1 MKKKLRKVLLLFDSP
16 YGVERGYDFKKE
28 FSDFDWDTERE
39 VHRALL
45 SAGYQV
51 RTLGLHNDISLLLAE
66 IAEFK
71 PDVIFNLVEVF
82 DQKSHLDKNVASVLE
97 MLQIPYTGAS
107 PRSLLICCDKGLT
120 KTILNFHKIKVPQ
133 FYTFYRRRKIWL
145 PKRLNT
151 PLIVKPLSDE
161 ASRGL
166 AQASVVEDE
175 KALVERVKFIHD
187 SIGDDAI
194 VEEYIEGRE
203 FYVSVIGTHR
213 LKVLP
218 LRELTFGK
226 LPENEPKIATYRAK
240 WDYEYRKRW
249 QLKNIFANN
258 LCFGLKK
265 EIEKVCKRAYRALNM
280 KSYARFDIR
289 VTPKGKI
296 YILEA
301 NANPSLDPDDELAES
316 AKKSGIEYK
325 DLIKKIIKFSKKR
338 KEA

>member
-1 MKKKLRKVLLLFDSP
+1 MKKVLLLFDSP
-16 YGVERGYDFKKE
+16 YLVKRGYDFRKE
-28 FSDFDWDTERE
+28 FSDFDWDAERE
-39 VHRALL
+39 VYKALL
-45 SAGYQV
+45 ACGYQV
-51 RTLGLHNDISLLLAE
+51 KTLGLYNDISFLLEE
-66 IAEFK
+66 IVEFK

-82 DQKSHLDKNVASVLE
+82 NQKSYLDKNVASVLE

-107 PRSLLICCDKGLT
+107 PRSLLVCCDKGLT

-133 FYTFYRRRKIWL
+133 FHTFYRRRKVWL
-145 PKRLNT
+145 PKRMNS

-166 AQASVVEDE
+166 SQASLVEDE
-175 KALVERVKFIHD
+175 KGLVERVKFIHE

-194 VEEYIEGRE
+194 IEEYIEGRE
-203 FYVSVIGTHR
+203 FYVSVIGTYR

-226 LPENEPKIATYRAK
+226 LPEDEPKIATYRAK
-240 WDYEYRKRW
+240 WDYDYRKRW

-258 LCFGLKK
+258 LASDLRKK
-265 EIEKVCKRAYRALNM
+265 IEKVCKRAYRALNM

-289 VTPKGKI
+289 VTEGGNI

-316 AKKSGIEYK
+316 AKKGGIKYK
-325 DLIKKIIKFSKKR
+325 DLIEKIVKFSAKR
-338 KEA
+338 

>member
-1 MKKKLRKVLLLFDSP
+1 MKSKKVLLLFDSP
-16 YGVERGYDFKKE
+16 YLVERGYNFKKE

-39 VHRALL
+39 VYKALL
-45 SAGYQV
+45 SCGYQV
-51 RTLGLHNDISLLLAE
+51 KMLGLYNDIGILLE
-66 IAEFK
+66 DIADFK
-71 PDVIFNLVEVF
+71 PDIIFNLVEVF

-107 PRSLLICCDKGLT
+107 PRSLLVCCDKGLT
-120 KTILNFHKIKVPQ
+120 KTILNFHKIKAPQ
-133 FYTFYRRRKIWL
+133 FHTFYRKRRVWL
-145 PKRLNT
+145 PKRLRT

-166 AQASVVEDE
+166 SQASIAEDE
-175 KALVERVKFIHD
+175 KSLVERIKFIHD

-203 FYVSVIGTHR
+203 FYVSVLGTHR

-226 LPENEPKIATYRAK
+226 LPEDEPKIATYRAK

-249 QLKNIFANN
+249 QLKNIFAKN
-258 LCFGLKK
+258 LSSDLKK
-265 EIEKVCKRAYRALNM
+265 RIEKICKRAYRALNM

-289 VTPKGKI
+289 VTQEGKI

-316 AKKSGIEYK
+316 AKKSGIKYK
-325 DLIKKIIKFSKKR
+325 ELIQKIVKFSTKR
-338 KEA
+338 

>member
-1 MKKKLRKVLLLFDSP
+1 MKKVLLLFDSP
-16 YGVERGYDFKKE
+16 YLVKRGYDFKQE

-39 VHRALL
+39 VYRTLIK
-45 SAGYQV
+45 SGYQV
-51 RTLGLHNDISLLLAE
+51 RILGLYNDISLLLEE

-107 PRSLLICCDKGLT
+107 PRSLLVCCDKGLT
-120 KTILNFHKIKVPQ
+120 KTILNFHKIKVPR
-133 FYTFYRRRKIWL
+133 FYTFYRKRKVWL
-145 PKRLNT
+145 PKRIKS

-166 AQASVVEDE
+166 SQASIVEDE
-175 KALVERVKFIHD
+175 KALVERVRFIHD

-194 VEEYIEGRE
+194 IEEYIEGRE

-226 LPENEPKIATYRAK
+226 LSEDEPKIATYRAK
-240 WDYEYRKRW
+240 WDYDYRKRW
-249 QLKNIFANN
+249 QLKNVFANN
-258 LCFGLKK
+258 LSSDLRKK
-265 EIEKVCKRAYRALNM
+265 IEKVCKRAYRVLNM

-289 VTPKGKI
+289 VTKEGEI

-316 AKKSGIEYK
+316 AKKFGIGYQ
-325 DLIKKIIKFSKKR
+325 DLIKKIIKFSIR
-338 KEA
+338 R